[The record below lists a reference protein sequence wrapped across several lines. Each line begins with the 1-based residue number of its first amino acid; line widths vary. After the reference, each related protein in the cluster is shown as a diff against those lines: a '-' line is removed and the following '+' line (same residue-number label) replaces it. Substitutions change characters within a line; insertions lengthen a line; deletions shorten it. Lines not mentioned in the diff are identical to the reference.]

1 MLHIFVFMIVSVK
14 TCNWTLLI
22 GIILCTNLTLYPQS
36 FTEKNNTE
44 VFATF
49 LDRINQKLHKGKPL
63 NALDYYEGIDLVQD
77 IESDSLRVQF
87 YNIFLA
93 HYGDSGQTE
102 LLVSLANKALPILKK
117 QKDYMNIT
125 FTYVHLAKTYISD
138 NDRNNFRRICAE
150 TVAYYDN
157 ENSDHIMKY
166 SAYNNVGVFYHE
178 FLKEYD
184 SAMYFYNKILQYPE
198 ALRTHKH
205 FSGSVYDN
213 IALVHMRKGEFNKAR
228 DYFSNN
234 YINIYPAFNDG
245 ERWMRA
251 GIQWADTDIK
261 LGNLPEA
268 NRILSRVS
276 AQMDSLGN
284 YPQKVLN
291 RILLAHTYEEYY
303 KALGDYKKVI
313 SYSNEASRLKDSVER
328 IDEKIRFDTQADLS
342 RIVMERSKKS
352 YEQEKILRLKEEE
365 KSKVTTWILIMSIA
379 VFVLFTFVIMS
390 HYRFRV
396 RRAKAAKLIEEER
409 ANVEKLKNEVLQG
422 EIASKKQDLVDFAVN
437 ISYNQKWAKELL
449 GRIKEIKQLKGRS
462 KGKGYEILEKEI
474 KSKVMAEEEII
485 DFQNRVDLLSNE
497 FYHSLKLQFPYLTKS
512 EIKLCSL
519 IRLNIDNPEIAL
531 IQNINLSSVYQN
543 RSRLR
548 TRMNL
553 NVDQDLDTF
562 ISEI

>member
-1 MLHIFVFMIVSVK
+1 MIVNDK
-14 TCNWTLLI
+14 TPFWTFI
-22 GIILCTNLTLYPQS
+22 MCIILCTNLTLYPQS
-36 FTEKNNTE
+36 YTENKSTEEFT
-44 VFATF
+44 TF
-49 LDRINQKLHKGKPL
+49 LDGLNQKLGTGKPL
-63 NALDYYEGIDLVQD
+63 NAIDYYKGIDLVQD

-102 LLVSLANKALPILKK
+102 LLVSLAEEALPILKK

-150 TVAYYDN
+150 SVAYYDN

-166 SAYNNVGVFYHE
+166 SAYNNVGVYYQE

-184 SAMYFYNKILQYPE
+184 SAMYFFNRILEYPE
-198 ALRTHKH
+198 VLKTHKH
-205 FSGSVYDN
+205 FAGSVYDN
-213 IALVHMRKGEFNKAR
+213 VALIHMRKGEFDKAR

-234 YINIYPAFNDG
+234 YLNIYPAFNDG

-268 NRILSRVS
+268 NRILSRVLT
-276 AQMDSLGN
+276 QMDSLGN
-284 YPQKVLN
+284 YPQKVYN

-313 SYSNEASRLKDSVER
+313 SYSNEASRLKDSIERVE
-328 IDEKIRFDTQADLS
+328 EKIRFDTQTDLS
-342 RIVMERSKKS
+342 RIVMDRSKKS

-365 KSKVTTWILIMSIA
+365 KSEVTTWILIMSIA
-379 VFVLFTFVIMS
+379 AFVLFIFVIMS

-409 ANVEKLKNEVLQG
+409 ANVEKLKNEVLQS

-449 GRIKEIKQLKGRS
+449 ERIKEIKQLKGRS
-462 KGKGYEILEKEI
+462 KGKGYELLEKEI
-474 KSKVMAEEEII
+474 KNKVMAEEEII

-497 FYHSLKLQFPYLTKS
+497 FYHSLKQQFPYLTKS

-548 TRMNL
+548 TRMKL
-553 NVDQDLDTF
+553 IQDQDLDTF

>member
-1 MLHIFVFMIVSVK
+1 MIVSVNIL
-14 TCNWTLLI
+14 TRVIITWM
-22 GIILCTNLTLYPQS
+22 ILCTSQTLFPQS
-36 FTEKNNTE
+36 SSDKKYEE
-44 VFATF
+44 EFAIF
-49 LDRINQKLHKGKPL
+49 LESLNKKLQTGEPL
-63 NALDYYEGIDLVQD
+63 NALDYYKGVDLSERVVG
-77 IESDSLRVQF
+77 DSLRIQF

-93 HYGDSGQTE
+93 HYGDSGQTK
-102 LLVSLANKALPILKK
+102 LLVSLADKALPILKK
-117 QKDYMNIT
+117 QKDYTNIT

-138 NDRNNFRRICAE
+138 NDRANFRRICAE
-150 TVAYYDN
+150 SVAYYDN

-166 SAYNNVGVFYHE
+166 SAYNNVGVYYHE

-184 SAMYFYNKILQYPE
+184 SAMYFFNRILQYPE
-198 ALRTHKH
+198 VLKTHKH

-213 IALVHMRKGEFNKAR
+213 IALIHMRKGEFNKAR

-234 YINIYPAFNDG
+234 YLNIYPALNDQ

-251 GIQWADTDIK
+251 GIQWADTNIK
-261 LGNLPEA
+261 LGNLPEG
-268 NRILSRVS
+268 NRILSQVS
-276 AQMDSLGN
+276 TQMDSLGN

-291 RILLAHTYEEYY
+291 RILLAHTYEEYH

-313 SYSNEASRLKDSVER
+313 SFSNEASRLKDSIERVE
-328 IDEKIRFDTQADLS
+328 EKIRFDTQADLS

-365 KSKVTTWILIMSIA
+365 KSEVTTWILIMSIA
-379 VFVLFTFVIMS
+379 IFVLFIFVIMS
-390 HYRFRV
+390 HFRFRV

-409 ANVEKLKNEVLQG
+409 ANVEKLKNEVLQA

-474 KSKVMAEEEII
+474 KYKVMAEEEII

-497 FYHSLKLQFPYLTKS
+497 FYHSLKLQFPFLTKS

-531 IQNINLSSVYQN
+531 MQNINLSSVYQN

-548 TRMNL
+548 TRMKL
-553 NVDQDLDTF
+553 NPDQDLDTF